1 MLRLLTL
8 DKHGFTIFKWQMMPQ
23 SGRKL
28 TYRFLTDFTGPAIR
42 WHTLNPQLWIHQ
54 LRGAGAL
61 TDTPFHPHH
70 TPASNITRFFTWG
83 IRHKSPLP
91 QGKKKIFKHQEQKLS
106 PPNLHRSTGSC
117 FWYCSEERWLLALGS
132 LWFP

>member
-1 MLRLLTL
+1 MLCLLTL

-28 TYRFLTDFTGPAIR
+28 TYRFFTDFTGPAIR

-61 TDTPFHPHH
+61 TDTPFHPHAH
-70 TPASNITRFFTWG
+70 T
-83 IRHKSPLP
+83 
-91 QGKKKIFKHQEQKLS
+91 
-106 PPNLHRSTGSC
+106 
-117 FWYCSEERWLLALGS
+117 S
-132 LWFP
+132 L